1 MTEKRNSKVTLP
13 NLSLAEAHHKADKF
27 SLSDLHRQTNSAAKQ
42 AILYELH
49 SSMQLR
55 AERIRLHRKG
65 SSDTHHDDSDDNVKD
80 ADERKPVTQV
90 PSQCQ
95 TKHVTFGEAHLEPR
109 LQSRIP
115 VPVRQDPNQRSR
127 SHKVSNVKGQ
137 DARSRITQSVRR
149 RGDGDQKH
157 HGNQT
162 VNFEYTW
169 GQRGRLN
176 ELRIREHYNSRLM
189 RKMFDEWREFWWIQ
203 RREWTLMIRAE
214 YHHRY
219 KMYQHVWICW
229 RAFVVREKVKNAKKE
244 ISTIH
249 ASSTLLLK
257 AMLAWKHYVTLRRA
271 KRVLKQKAEKVHQR
285 HALQFCWNEWRAAM
299 QQRREEND
307 AEVFALQYW
316 AESLVQRVSMEC
328 LRWRRRWLQK
338 QEMKEKERQA
348 QHHYEK
354 TLVSRCYYQGFIPYT
369 HHRKEKRRINAQAY
383 QVYSDRLLTHSW
395 QHWNQRWFTRRS
407 LAQRQE
413 QVDRLGN
420 RARMRR
426 LLTHWRFY
434 IHQVHIERRKEDI
447 ARIHH
452 NTQLKKLGLLM
463 LRLAVVQRRVK
474 ERRKEQAIE
483 LHQEMLVKR
492 CWNQW
497 ILQCEHREELRLFS
511 ATRKARQMHRKH
523 LLTAV
528 FQQWCHYT
536 VWRRHRKAQYARA
549 DAHYARSNLLPK
561 CIHSLRDNAEL
572 EKKKRALH
580 AQAMEFYRE
589 GELGRCFYRWCQSF
603 QLSQDVRMMERMAFL
618 HHESILARRF
628 FTEWRE
634 RTRSKLQES
643 EKMFHALDHHHVS
656 LSAKALKRWM
666 EFTVE
671 SRQRSEFE
679 RKASEHAY
687 IQTTRKAWD
696 IWRKYVSYRRLK
708 EVKKERADLHYNRK
722 QIRRVFIA
730 WKFHCQKMHVVYQV
744 VATKETAVNR
754 RRLRHAFS
762 DWKVCVETAK
772 EERLLE
778 RIAIHHWNTRMLN
791 KIVATWHAY
800 AQQHAADTALK
811 VWRLHE
817 LQAQLDRGIL
827 RRAFLA
833 WKQCA
838 KTEAE
843 DRRRETK
850 ADTFHAEKLR
860 QRCFQQWKAYRL
872 LAIKKTLM
880 ARQALWLNRI
890 RMQAKF
896 FKQWKQQYSEAK
908 EENGKTVMALW
919 LWSMRL
925 QQHTLHAWIRYVKE
939 RRRKKAR
946 ITQALEQRRVELLRE
961 GVRQWLM
968 VAGSLGERRAAVA
981 AQHHAQT
988 SLKSYQVVQRC
999 AALWRQKTIA
1009 NRGKKKKHRSMKQR
1023 KVRFEDEHPTRGH
1036 RSKVTLPPTTLMS
1049 SMTVEPLGSRGLPV
1063 ISASVEER
1071 VMDRAVGET
1080 SFSTKPVMGKVRPQ
1094 PRKPDFLRD
1103 SLQRE
1108 GLWSRS
1114 DLHAISNNSEEEH
1127 HHSIPPKRSK
1137 APPISRTF
1145 HDLSNLNE
1153 PVGTRKPIPN
1163 SVPPEDMGKTRSCG
1177 LEGQAD
1183 EPRTTDSEFVHSER
1197 DDSDNKKKIIDTKFD
1212 SRSARAFTLPKTTD
1226 GPRHTQSGD
1235 VSGIEMKPPVL
1246 LPPSAFSSG
1255 QPSTSYRPSKG
1266 ASQSTSDGVG
1276 MLPRRTSSIPFNIEQ
1291 TPRFGDE
1298 VKDKSRADST
1308 EVLYAEI
1315 QGLKNILQG
1324 YQDMKHKLKRLKS
1337 QEAELQ
1343 GWVKE
1348 LNLPSST
1355 EDSAAL
1361 LIGDELTQVQ
1371 EEIALLTSQLHQKK
1385 PHIKNILSQITQ
1397 LTQQATG

>member
-1 MTEKRNSKVTLP
+1 MTIGGRIYTKGKVHAELAITHRALGTFFARGAASRTPGYVYMFRKPMKMTQKRNSKVTLP
-13 NLSLAEAHHKADKF
+13 NLSLAEAHLKADKF

-65 SSDTHHDDSDDNVKD
+65 SSDTHHDDGDDDVKEG
-80 ADERKPVTQV
+80 ADRKPVRQV
-90 PSQCQ
+90 SSRYQ

-115 VPVRQDPNQRSR
+115 VPVRHDPNQRSR

-137 DARSRITQSVRR
+137 DGRSRITQNVRR
-149 RGDGDQKH
+149 RGDGDNKH

-176 ELRIREHYNSRLM
+176 ELRIRFLARKYFGVWRRNACTGVRPSIIREHYNSRLM
-189 RKMFDEWREFWWIQ
+189 RKMFDEWRDFWWTQ

-219 KMYQHVWICW
+219 KMYQHVWMCW
-229 RAFVVREKVKNAKKE
+229 REFVVREKVKNAKKE

-307 AEVFALQYW
+307 ADVFALQYW
-316 AESLVQRVSMEC
+316 AESLVQRAWNA
-328 LRWRRRWLQK
+328 WRRRWLEK

-354 TLVSRCYYQGFIPYT
+354 TLVSRCYHQGLIPYT

-383 QVYSDRLLTHSW
+383 QVYSHRLLTQSW

-434 IHQVHIERRKEDI
+434 IHQVHIERRQEDI

-474 ERRKEQAIE
+474 ERRTEQAIE

-497 ILQCEHREELRLFS
+497 ILQCEHREELRLFA

-561 CIHSLRDNAEL
+561 CIQRLRDNAEI

-589 GELGRCFYRWCQSF
+589 GQLGRCFYRWCQSF

-618 HHESILARRF
+618 HHESILAKRF

-634 RTRSKLQES
+634 RTRYKLQES
-643 EKMFHALDHHHVS
+643 EKMFHALDHYHVS

-687 IQTTRKAWD
+687 IQSTRKAWD
-696 IWRKYVSYRRLK
+696 IWRKYVLHCRLK
-708 EVKKERADLHYNRK
+708 AVRKERAVLHCHRK
-722 QIRRVFIA
+722 HIRRVFIA
-730 WKFHCQKMHVVYQV
+730 WKYHCQKMRAVYQV

-762 DWKVCVETAK
+762 DWKVYVETAE

-778 RIAIHHWNTRMLN
+778 RIAIHHWNTRILH
-791 KIVATWHAY
+791 KIITAWHIY

-811 VWRLHE
+811 VWRLQQ

-833 WKQCA
+833 WAQCA
-838 KTEAE
+838 KMEAE
-843 DRRRETK
+843 ERRREMK

-860 QRCFQQWKAYRL
+860 LRCFQQWKAYRL

-890 RMQAKF
+890 RVQAKF
-896 FKQWKQQYSEAK
+896 FKRWKDQYSEAK
-908 EENGKTVMALW
+908 KENGKTVMALW

-981 AQHHAQT
+981 VQHHAQT
-988 SLKSYQVVQRC
+988 SLKSYRVVQHC
-999 AALWRQKTIA
+999 ATLWRQKTIA
-1009 NRGKKKKHRSMKQR
+1009 NRGKKREHHSMKQR

-1049 SMTVEPLGSRGLPV
+1049 SMTVEPSGSMGLPV
-1063 ISASVEER
+1063 MSASVEEK
-1071 VMDRAVGET
+1071 VMNHAVGET
-1080 SFSTKPVMGKVRPQ
+1080 SFSTKPVMSKVRPQ

-1108 GLWSRS
+1108 GLWSQS

-1127 HHSIPPKRSK
+1127 HHSIPQKRSK
-1137 APPISRTF
+1137 ALSSIKPSNDQPLISRTF
-1145 HDLSNLNE
+1145 HDPSNLNV

-1163 SVPPEDMGKTRSCG
+1163 SVPPEDTEKTRSCG
-1177 LEGQAD
+1177 LERQSD
-1183 EPRTTDSEFVHSER
+1183 EPRTTDSESEHSER
-1197 DDSDNKKKIIDTKFD
+1197 DDRDNKKKNFDTKFD
-1212 SRSARAFTLPKTTD
+1212 SRSPRAYTLPKTKD
-1226 GPRHTQSGD
+1226 GPKTLG
-1235 VSGIEMKPPVL
+1235 
-1246 LPPSAFSSG
+1246 
-1255 QPSTSYRPSKG
+1255 
-1266 ASQSTSDGVG
+1266 GV
-1276 MLPRRTSSIPFNIEQ
+1276 TTF
-1291 TPRFGDE
+1291 
-1298 VKDKSRADST
+1298 
-1308 EVLYAEI
+1308 
-1315 QGLKNILQG
+1315 
-1324 YQDMKHKLKRLKS
+1324 
-1337 QEAELQ
+1337 
-1343 GWVKE
+1343 
-1348 LNLPSST
+1348 
-1355 EDSAAL
+1355 
-1361 LIGDELTQVQ
+1361 
-1371 EEIALLTSQLHQKK
+1371 
-1385 PHIKNILSQITQ
+1385 
-1397 LTQQATG
+1397 